1 MYRLEQKAG
10 RPEMSG
16 QKFKEEEIQRLNE
29 LPCIEK
35 ATDKLL
41 IFKQSFK
48 REAVEKRKEGYTA
61 NQIFTEAGID
71 ISKYA
76 PKYFHHLLKRWRH
89 ENLSDDVKRG
99 RPKKTVKGINEMSLD
114 ELKARVAYLEAENDF
129 LKKLKAL
136 EQGAKLEDLL

>member
-1 MYRLEQKAG
+1 
-10 RPEMSG
+10 MSG
-16 QKFKEEEIQRLNE
+16 QKFEGEELQRLNG

-35 ATDKLL
+35 ASEKLL

-89 ENLSDDVKRG
+89 ENLSDDIKRG
-99 RPKKTVKGINEMSLD
+99 RPKKTVKGINEMSMD